1 MIMQADVTIFLPV
14 YNGAN
19 YIQQA
24 IDSVLAQTYT
34 NWTFLIVDNCSTDN
48 TAEICKPYLADPRFT
63 YVLNET
69 NLGVHGNFHKALSL
83 CDTPY
88 FAYLSHDDIYV
99 RPDAFAEA
107 RGILE
112 ADKSLAMVNAPV
124 RWLDQN
130 SEFIPS
136 FGASNVGFQ
145 GKVLGKAIAK
155 ACVVRCRNLYGIAV
169 LSRTEFGQ
177 HLQLDKR
184 LHQASDVNFFAGI
197 SDAKGGERDV
207 FVLQNPAYAIRFHQ
221 TNNTLRQYDT
231 LIDEMNIIAQNHGI
245 ELTPVERIQQK
256 FNAYKVRL
264 GKWVF
269 YQVLNRRA
277 KAKSQ
282 AQLNS
287 A

>member
-1 MIMQADVTIFLPV
+1 MQADVTIFLPV

-19 YIQQA
+19 FIRQA

-48 TAEICKPYLADPRFT
+48 TAEICQPYLADPRFN

-69 NLGVHGNFHKALSL
+69 NLGVHGNFHKALGL
-83 CDTPY
+83 CRTRY

-99 RPDAFAEA
+99 RPDAFEEA
-107 RGILE
+107 RRLLE
-112 ADKSLAMVNAPV
+112 ADTSLAMVNAPV

-130 SEFIPS
+130 SDFIPS
-136 FGASNVGFQ
+136 FGMSKVGFQ
-145 GKVLGKAIAK
+145 GKVPGKTIAK
-155 ACVVRCRNLYGIAV
+155 ACIVNCRNLYGIAV

-177 HLQLDKR
+177 KLQLDKR
-184 LHQASDVNFFAGI
+184 LHQASDVNFFVGMSSSAG
-197 SDAKGGERDV
+197 SERDV
-207 FVLQNPAYAIRFHQ
+207 YVLQNPAYAIRFHQ

-245 ELTPVERIQQK
+245 ALSAFEQFKQK

-269 YQVLNRRA
+269 YQVLSRRA
-277 KAKSQ
+277 A
-282 AQLNS
+282 
-287 A
+287 

>member
-1 MIMQADVTIFLPV
+1 MQADVTIFLPV

-24 IDSVLAQTYT
+24 IDSVLAQSYT
-34 NWTFLIVDNCSTDN
+34 NWTFLIVDNCSTDS
-48 TAEICKPYLADPRFT
+48 TAAICQPYLADPRFQ
-63 YVLNET
+63 YILNEA

-83 CDTPY
+83 CKTTY

-107 RGILE
+107 LSILE
-112 ADKSLAMVNAPV
+112 SDKSLAMVNAPV
-124 RWLDQN
+124 RWLDSK

-136 FGASNVGFQ
+136 FGVSNVGFK
-145 GKVLGKAIAK
+145 GKVESKTIAK
-155 ACVVRCRNLYGIAV
+155 SCVLRCRNLYGIAV

-177 HLQLDKR
+177 KLQLDKR
-184 LHQASDVNFFAGI
+184 LYQASDVNFFVGI
-197 SDAKGGERDV
+197 GGSHNV
-207 FVLQNPAYAIRFHQ
+207 YVLQNPAYAIRFHQ

-231 LIDEMNIIAQNHGI
+231 LIDEMNIIAHNHGI
-245 ELTPVERIQQK
+245 KLSTFEQILQTL
-256 FNAYKVRL
+256 NAYKVRL

-277 KAKSQ
+277 T
-282 AQLNS
+282 
-287 A
+287 

>member
-1 MIMQADVTIFLPV
+1 MQADVTIFLPV

-24 IDSVLAQTYT
+24 IGSVLAQSYT

-48 TAEICKPYLADPRFT
+48 TAEICKPYLADPRFQ
-63 YVLNET
+63 YILNET
-69 NLGVHGNFHKALSL
+69 NLGVHGNFHKALNL
-83 CDTPY
+83 CKTTY

-107 RGILE
+107 HAILE

-124 RWLDQN
+124 RWLDSK

-145 GKVLGKAIAK
+145 GKVAGKTVAK
-155 ACVVRCRNLYGIAV
+155 ASIVRCRNLYGIAV

-177 HLQLDKR
+177 KLQLDKR
-184 LHQASDVNFFAGI
+184 LHQASDVNFFVGI
-197 SDAKGGERDV
+197 GGERDV
-207 FVLQNPAYAIRFHQ
+207 YVLQNPAYAIRFHQ

-245 ELTPVERIQQK
+245 QLSATEKIWQK
-256 FNAYKVRL
+256 LNAYKVRL

-277 KAKSQ
+277 GSKA
-282 AQLNS
+282 A
-287 A
+287 

>member
-1 MIMQADVTIFLPV
+1 MQADQADITIFLPV

-19 YIQQA
+19 FIQQA

-48 TAEICKPYLADPRFT
+48 TAELCQPYLADPRFK

-99 RPDAFAEA
+99 HPDAFAEA
-107 RGILE
+107 RSLLE
-112 ADKSLAMVNAPV
+112 ADTSLAMVNAPV

-130 SEFIPS
+130 SDFIPS
-136 FGASNVGFQ
+136 FGMSRVGFR
-145 GKVLGKAIAK
+145 GKVAGKAIAK
-155 ACVVRCRNLYGIAV
+155 ACILNCRNLYGIAV
-169 LSRTEFGQ
+169 LSRTAFGQ
-177 HLQLDKR
+177 QLQLDKR
-184 LHQASDVNFFAGI
+184 LHQASDVNFFVGI
-197 SDAKGGERDV
+197 GGERDV
-207 FVLQNPAYAIRFHQ
+207 YVLQNPAYAIRFHQ

-231 LIDEMNIIAQNHGI
+231 LIDEMNVIAQNHGI
-245 ELTPVERIQQK
+245 KLSAFEQFTQK
-256 FNAYKVRL
+256 LNAYKVRL

-269 YQVLNRRA
+269 YQALSHRA
-277 KAKSQ
+277 VSKVASKA
-282 AQLNS
+282 A
-287 A
+287 

>member
-1 MIMQADVTIFLPV
+1 MQADVTIFLPV

-24 IDSVLAQTYT
+24 IDSVLAQSYT

-48 TAEICKPYLADPRFT
+48 TAEICKPYLTDPRFQ
-63 YVLNET
+63 YILNET

-83 CDTPY
+83 CKTTY

-107 RGILE
+107 HGILE
-112 ADKSLAMVNAPV
+112 ADKTLAMVNAPV
-124 RWLDQN
+124 RWLDRK

-145 GKVLGKAIAK
+145 GKVAGKTVAK
-155 ACVVRCRNLYGIAV
+155 TSIVRCRNLYGIAV

-177 HLQLDKR
+177 KLQLDKR
-184 LHQASDVNFFAGI
+184 LHQASDVNFFVGI
-197 SDAKGGERDV
+197 GGDRDV
-207 FVLQNPAYAIRFHQ
+207 YVLQNPAYAIRFHQ

-245 ELTPVERIQQK
+245 QLSGFEQIMQK
-256 FNAYKVRL
+256 LNAYKVRL
-264 GKWVF
+264 GKWMF
-269 YQVLNRRA
+269 YQVLNRR
-277 KAKSQ
+277 
-282 AQLNS
+282 S
-287 A
+287 AV

>member
-1 MIMQADVTIFLPV
+1 MQADVTIFLPV

-48 TAEICKPYLADPRFT
+48 TAEICRPYLADPRFK

-83 CDTPY
+83 CNTAY

-107 RGILE
+107 HSILE
-112 ADKSLAMVNAPV
+112 ADKTLAMVNAPV
-124 RWLDQN
+124 RWLDSK

-136 FGASNVGFQ
+136 FGMSNVGFQ
-145 GKVLGKAIAK
+145 GKVPGRSVAK
-155 ACVVRCRNLYGIAV
+155 ASILQCRNLYGIAV

-177 HLQLDKR
+177 KLQLDKR
-184 LHQASDVNFFAGI
+184 LHQASDVNFFVGI
-197 SDAKGGERDV
+197 AGERNV
-207 FVLQNPAYAIRFHQ
+207 YVLTEPAYAIRFHQ

-231 LIDEMNIIAQNHGI
+231 LIDEMNIIAQNHHI
-245 ELTPVERIQQK
+245 ELTAFERLLQK
-256 FNAYKVRL
+256 LNAYKVRL

-269 YQVLNRRA
+269 YQALNRRA
-277 KAKSQ
+277 GS
-282 AQLNS
+282 S
-287 A
+287 AA

>member
-1 MIMQADVTIFLPV
+1 MQADVTIFLPV

-19 YIQQA
+19 YIRQA
-24 IDSVLAQTYT
+24 IDSVLAQSYQ
-34 NWTFLIVDNCSTDN
+34 NWRFLIVDNCSTDN
-48 TAEICKPYLADPRFT
+48 TAELCQPYLADPRFN

-69 NLGVHGNFHKALSL
+69 NLGVHGNFHKALGL
-83 CDTPY
+83 CDTTY

-99 RPDAFAEA
+99 RPDAFEEA
-107 RGILE
+107 RNLLE
-112 ADKSLAMVNAPV
+112 ADPSLAMVNAPV

-136 FGASNVGFQ
+136 FGMSNVGFQ
-145 GKVLGKAIAK
+145 GKVAGKTIAK
-155 ACVVRCRNLYGIAV
+155 ACVLNCRNLYGIAV
-169 LSRTEFGQ
+169 LSRTALGQ
-177 HLQLDKR
+177 PLQLDKR
-184 LHQASDVNFFAGI
+184 LHQASDVNFFVGI
-197 SDAKGGERDV
+197 GGERDV
-207 FVLQNPAYAIRFHQ
+207 YVLDNPAYAIRFHQ

-245 ELTPVERIQQK
+245 TLTGFEQLLQK

-277 KAKSQ
+277 AKNASKAGSKTDSK
-282 AQLNS
+282 A

>member
-1 MIMQADVTIFLPV
+1 MQADVTIFLPV

-48 TAEICKPYLADPRFT
+48 TAEICKPYLADPRFQ
-63 YVLNET
+63 YILNET

-83 CDTPY
+83 CNTTY

-107 RGILE
+107 HRIME
-112 ADKSLAMVNAPV
+112 ADQTLAMVNAPV
-124 RWLDQN
+124 RWLDSKSQ
-130 SEFIPS
+130 FIPS
-136 FGASNVGFQ
+136 FGASMVGFQ
-145 GKVLGKAIAK
+145 GKITGKTIAK
-155 ACVVRCRNLYGIAV
+155 ASIVRCRNLYGIAV

-197 SDAKGGERDV
+197 GGERNV
-207 FVLQNPAYAIRFHQ
+207 FVLRNPAYAIRFHQ
-221 TNNTLRQYDT
+221 TNTTLKQYDT
-231 LIDEMNIIAQNHGI
+231 LIDEMNTIAQNHGI
-245 ELTPVERIQQK
+245 ELTAFERVMQRI
-256 FNAYKVRL
+256 NAYKVRL
-264 GKWVF
+264 GKWLF

-277 KAKSQ
+277 KAEVV
-282 AQLNS
+282 A

>member
-1 MIMQADVTIFLPV
+1 VLFSARTLNIPMQADVTIFLPV

-19 YIQQA
+19 YIRQA

-34 NWTFLIVDNCSTDN
+34 NWKFLIVDNCSTDN
-48 TAEICKPYLADPRFT
+48 TADICRPFLADARFK
-63 YVLNET
+63 YIRNET

-83 CDTPY
+83 CDTTY

-99 RPDAFAEA
+99 RPDAFEEA
-107 RGILE
+107 RNILE
-112 ADKSLAMVNAPV
+112 ADKALAMVNAPV
-124 RWLDQN
+124 RWLDSQ

-136 FGASNVGFQ
+136 FGASKVGFL
-145 GKVLGKAIAK
+145 GKVAGKSIAK
-155 ACVVRCRNLYGIAV
+155 ASIVRCRNLYGIAV

-177 HLQLDKR
+177 KLQLDKR

-197 SDAKGGERDV
+197 SDAKGGSRDV

-231 LIDEMNIIAQNHGI
+231 LIDEMNTIAQNHNI
-245 ELTPVERIQQK
+245 ELTAFERLQQK
-256 FNAYKVRL
+256 LNAYKVRL

-269 YQVLNRRA
+269 YQVLNR
-277 KAKSQ
+277 
-282 AQLNS
+282 
-287 A
+287 

>member
-1 MIMQADVTIFLPV
+1 MQADVTIFLPV

-19 YIQQA
+19 FIRQA

-48 TAEICKPYLADPRFT
+48 TAEICQPYLADPRFN

-69 NLGVHGNFHKALSL
+69 NLGVHGNFHKALGL
-83 CDTPY
+83 CHTRY

-99 RPDAFAEA
+99 RPDAFEEA
-107 RGILE
+107 RRLLE
-112 ADKSLAMVNAPV
+112 ADTSLAMVNAPV

-130 SEFIPS
+130 SDFIPS
-136 FGASNVGFQ
+136 FGMSKVGFQ
-145 GKVLGKAIAK
+145 GKVPGKTIAK
-155 ACVVRCRNLYGIAV
+155 ACIVNCRNLYGIAV

-177 HLQLDKR
+177 KLQLDKR
-184 LHQASDVNFFAGI
+184 LHQASDVNFFVGMSSSA
-197 SDAKGGERDV
+197 GGERDV
-207 FVLQNPAYAIRFHQ
+207 YVLQNPAYAIRFHQ

-245 ELTPVERIQQK
+245 KLSGFEQLLQK
-256 FNAYKVRL
+256 LNAYKVRL

-269 YQVLNRRA
+269 YQVLSRRA
-277 KAKSQ
+277 A
-282 AQLNS
+282 
-287 A
+287 

>member
-1 MIMQADVTIFLPV
+1 MQADVTIFLPV

-19 YIQQA
+19 YIKEA
-24 IDSVLAQTYT
+24 IQSVLAQSYT

-48 TAEICKPYLADPRFT
+48 TAELCKPYLVDPRFQ

-83 CDTPY
+83 CKTTY

-99 RPDAFAEA
+99 RPDAFEQA
-107 RGILE
+107 RSILE
-112 ADKSLAMVNAPV
+112 ADKTLAMVNAPV
-124 RWLDQN
+124 RWLD
-130 SEFIPS
+130 SKSAFIPS

-145 GKVLGKAIAK
+145 GKVAGKTIAK

-197 SDAKGGERDV
+197 SDVQGGDRNV

-245 ELTPVERIQQK
+245 ELTAFERMQQK

-269 YQVLNRRA
+269 YQIVNRR
-277 KAKSQ
+277 
-282 AQLNS
+282 S
-287 A
+287 AA

>member
-1 MIMQADVTIFLPV
+1 MRADVTIFLPV

-19 YIQQA
+19 FIRQA

-48 TAEICKPYLADPRFT
+48 TAEICKPYLADSRFK

-83 CDTPY
+83 CDTTY

-107 RGILE
+107 HSLLE
-112 ADKSLAMVNAPV
+112 ADAELAMVNAPV

-130 SEFIPS
+130 SNFIPS
-136 FGASNVGFQ
+136 FGMASVGFK
-145 GKVLGKAIAK
+145 GKVAARSIAK
-155 ACVVRCRNLYGIAV
+155 ASIMQCRNLYGIAV
-169 LSRTEFGQ
+169 LSRTTLGQ
-177 HLQLDKR
+177 KLQLDQR
-184 LHQASDVNFFAGI
+184 LHQASDVNFFVGI
-197 SDAKGGERDV
+197 GGARDV
-207 FVLQNPAYAIRFHQ
+207 YVLQNPAYAIRFHQ
-221 TNNTLRQYDT
+221 TNNTLHQYAT

-245 ELTPVERIQQK
+245 QLSAFERWQQRL
-256 FNAYKVRL
+256 NAYKVRL
-264 GKWVF
+264 GKCLF
-269 YQVLNRRA
+269 YLVLNR
-277 KAKSQ
+277 KSQ
-282 AQLNS
+282 HQSAQQPKS

>member
-1 MIMQADVTIFLPV
+1 MTPDVTIFLPV

-19 YIQQA
+19 YIKAA
-24 IDSVLAQTYT
+24 IDSVLAQNYS

-48 TAEICKPYLADPRFT
+48 TAEICMPYLTDPRFQ
-63 YVLNET
+63 YVRNET

-83 CDTPY
+83 CKTTY

-99 RPDAFAEA
+99 RPDAFTEA
-107 RGILE
+107 HRILE

-124 RWLDQN
+124 RWLDSK

-145 GKVLGKAIAK
+145 GRVAGKVVAK
-155 ACVVRCRNLYGIAV
+155 ASIVRCRNLYGIAV

-184 LHQASDVNFFAGI
+184 LHQAADINFFAGI
-197 SDAKGGERDV
+197 GGARDV

-221 TNNTLRQYDT
+221 TNTTLKQYDT
-231 LIDEMNIIAQNHGI
+231 LMDEMNIIAQNHGI
-245 ELTPVERIQQK
+245 ELTTFERIKQK

-264 GKWVF
+264 AKWLF
-269 YQVLNRRA
+269 YQILNRR
-277 KAKSQ
+277 
-282 AQLNS
+282 S
-287 A
+287 AA

>member
-1 MIMQADVTIFLPV
+1 MQADVTIFLPV

-24 IDSVLAQTYT
+24 IDSVLAQSYT
-34 NWTFLIVDNCSTDN
+34 NWKFLIVDNCSTDN
-48 TAEICKPYLADPRFT
+48 TAEICKPYLANPRFQ
-63 YVLNET
+63 YILNET

-83 CDTPY
+83 CNTTY

-99 RPDAFAEA
+99 RSDAFAEA
-107 RGILE
+107 RSILE

-124 RWLDQN
+124 RWLDSK

-136 FGASNVGFQ
+136 FGASKVGFQ
-145 GKVLGKAIAK
+145 GKVAGKTIAK
-155 ACVVRCRNLYGIAV
+155 ASIVRCRNLYGIAV

-197 SDAKGGERDV
+197 GGDKNV

-221 TNNTLRQYDT
+221 TNTTLKQYDT
-231 LIDEMNIIAQNHGI
+231 LMDEMNIIAQNHGI
-245 ELTPVERIQQK
+245 ELTAFERIQQK

-269 YQVLNRRA
+269 YQILNHR
-277 KAKSQ
+277 
-282 AQLNS
+282 S
-287 A
+287 AA

>member
-1 MIMQADVTIFLPV
+1 MQADVTIFLPV

-24 IDSVLAQTYT
+24 IDSVLAQSYT
-34 NWTFLIVDNCSTDN
+34 NWKFLIVDNCSTDN
-48 TAEICKPYLADPRFT
+48 TAEICQPYLADARFT
-63 YVLNET
+63 YVRNET

-83 CDTPY
+83 CDTTY

-107 RGILE
+107 RNILE
-112 ADKSLAMVNAPV
+112 ADKTLAMVNAPV
-124 RWLDQN
+124 RWMDSK

-136 FGASNVGFQ
+136 FGASKVGFQ
-145 GKVLGKAIAK
+145 GKVAGKTIAK
-155 ACVVRCRNLYGIAV
+155 VCVIRCRNLYGIAV

-197 SDAKGGERDV
+197 GGERDV
-207 FVLQNPAYAIRFHQ
+207 YVLTNPAYAIRFHQ

-245 ELTPVERIQQK
+245 QLTAFERIQQK
-256 FNAYKVRL
+256 LNAYKVRL
-264 GKWVF
+264 GKWLF
-269 YQVLNRRA
+269 YQALNRRA
-277 KAKSQ
+277 KA
-282 AQLNS
+282 AS
-287 A
+287 AAT

>member
-1 MIMQADVTIFLPV
+1 MQADVTIFLPV

-24 IDSVLAQTYT
+24 IDSVLAQSYT

-48 TAEICKPYLADPRFT
+48 TAEICKPYLADPRFQ
-63 YVLNET
+63 YILNET
-69 NLGVHGNFHKALSL
+69 NLGVHGNFHKALNL
-83 CDTPY
+83 CKTTY

-107 RGILE
+107 HAILE

-124 RWLDQN
+124 RWLDSK

-145 GKVLGKAIAK
+145 SKVAGKTVAK
-155 ACVVRCRNLYGIAV
+155 ASIVRCRNLYGIAV

-177 HLQLDKR
+177 KLQLDKR
-184 LHQASDVNFFAGI
+184 LHQASDVNFFVGI
-197 SDAKGGERDV
+197 GGERDV
-207 FVLQNPAYAIRFHQ
+207 YVLQNPAYAIRFHQ

-245 ELTPVERIQQK
+245 QLSATEKIWQK
-256 FNAYKVRL
+256 LNAYKVRL

-277 KAKSQ
+277 GSKA
-282 AQLNS
+282 A
-287 A
+287 

>member
-1 MIMQADVTIFLPV
+1 MQADVTIFLPV

-19 YIQQA
+19 YIQEA

-48 TAEICKPYLADPRFT
+48 TAEICRPYLADPRFN

-83 CDTPY
+83 CRTTY

-107 RGILE
+107 HRLLE

-124 RWLDQN
+124 RWLD
-130 SEFIPS
+130 SKSAFIPS
-136 FGASNVGFQ
+136 FGMANVGFQ
-145 GKVLGKAIAK
+145 GKVPGRAIAK
-155 ACVVRCRNLYGIAV
+155 ACTVQCRNLYGIAV

-177 HLQLDKR
+177 KLQLDKR
-184 LHQASDVNFFAGI
+184 LHQAADVNFFVGI
-197 SDAKGGERDV
+197 GGERNV
-207 FVLQNPAYAIRFHQ
+207 YVLQNPAYAIRFHQ
-221 TNNTLRQYDT
+221 TNSTLRQYDT
-231 LIDEMNIIAQNHGI
+231 LIDEMNTIAQNHHI
-245 ELTPVERIQQK
+245 QLTAFERIQQQL
-256 FNAYKVRL
+256 NAYKVRL

-277 KAKSQ
+277 KKQTATV
-282 AQLNS
+282 
-287 A
+287 

>member
-1 MIMQADVTIFLPV
+1 MQADVTIFLPV

-19 YIQQA
+19 YIKAA
-24 IDSVLAQTYT
+24 IDSVLGQSYT

-48 TAEICKPYLADPRFT
+48 TAEICQPYLADPRFK

-83 CDTPY
+83 CKTTY

-99 RPDAFAEA
+99 RADAFAQA
-107 RGILE
+107 HAILE
-112 ADKSLAMVNAPV
+112 ADKTLAMVNAPV
-124 RWLDQN
+124 RWLD
-130 SEFIPS
+130 SKSAFIRS

-145 GKVLGKAIAK
+145 GKVAGKAVAK
-155 ACVVRCRNLYGIAV
+155 ACIVRCRNLYGIAV

-184 LHQASDVNFFAGI
+184 LHQAADVNFFTGI
-197 SDAKGGERDV
+197 GAERDV
-207 FVLQNPAYAIRFHQ
+207 YVLQNPAYAIRFHQ
-221 TNNTLRQYDT
+221 TNTTLKQYDT
-231 LIDEMNIIAQNHGI
+231 LRDEMNIIAANLGI
-245 ELTPVERIQQK
+245 QLTTFERMQQM

-269 YQVLNRRA
+269 YQMLNRRSVA
-277 KAKSQ
+277 
-282 AQLNS
+282 
-287 A
+287 

>member
-1 MIMQADVTIFLPV
+1 MQADVTIFLPV

-24 IDSVLAQTYT
+24 IGSVLAQSYT

-48 TAEICKPYLADPRFT
+48 TAEICKPYLADPRFQ
-63 YVLNET
+63 YILNET
-69 NLGVHGNFHKALSL
+69 NLGVHGNFHKALNL
-83 CDTPY
+83 CKTTY

-107 RGILE
+107 HAILE

-124 RWLDQN
+124 RWLDSK

-145 GKVLGKAIAK
+145 SKVAGKTVAK
-155 ACVVRCRNLYGIAV
+155 ASIVRCRNLYGIAV

-177 HLQLDKR
+177 KLQLDKR
-184 LHQASDVNFFAGI
+184 LHQASDVNFFVGI
-197 SDAKGGERDV
+197 GGERDV
-207 FVLQNPAYAIRFHQ
+207 YVLQNPAYAIRFHQ

-245 ELTPVERIQQK
+245 QLSATEKIWQK
-256 FNAYKVRL
+256 LNAYKVRL

-277 KAKSQ
+277 GSKA
-282 AQLNS
+282 A
-287 A
+287 

>member
-1 MIMQADVTIFLPV
+1 MQADVTIFLPV

-19 YIQQA
+19 YIRQA
-24 IDSVLAQTYT
+24 MDSVLAQSYT

-48 TAEICKPYLADPRFT
+48 TAELCRPYLADPRFK

-83 CDTPY
+83 CETPY

-107 RGILE
+107 HDLLE
-112 ADKSLAMVNAPV
+112 ADAELAMVNAPV

-130 SEFIPS
+130 SDFIPS
-136 FGASNVGFQ
+136 FGMSSVGFQ
-145 GKVLGKAIAK
+145 GKVAAKTIAK
-155 ACVVRCRNLYGIAV
+155 ACIVNCRNLYGIAV

-177 HLQLDKR
+177 KLQLDKR
-184 LHQASDVNFFAGI
+184 LHQASDVNFFVGI
-197 SDAKGGERDV
+197 GGERDV
-207 FVLQNPAYAIRFHQ
+207 YVLQNPAYAIRFHQ

-245 ELTPVERIQQK
+245 SLSGFERLMQK
-256 FNAYKVRL
+256 LNAYKVRL

-269 YQVLNRRA
+269 YQALNRRSRRTAA
-277 KAKSQ
+277 KTA
-282 AQLNS
+282 S
-287 A
+287 AA

>member
-1 MIMQADVTIFLPV
+1 MQADVTIFLPV

-24 IDSVLAQTYT
+24 IDSVLAQSYT
-34 NWTFLIVDNCSTDN
+34 HWKFLIVDNCSTDN
-48 TAEICKPYLADPRFT
+48 TAEICKPYLADSRFK

-83 CDTPY
+83 CDTTY

-107 RGILE
+107 HNILE

-124 RWLDQN
+124 RWLDSKSQ
-130 SEFIPS
+130 FIPS
-136 FGASNVGFQ
+136 FGASKVGFR
-145 GKVLGKAIAK
+145 GKVVGKSVAK
-155 ACVVRCRNLYGIAV
+155 ASIVRCRNLYGIAV

-177 HLQLDKR
+177 KLQLDKR

-197 SDAKGGERDV
+197 GGDKDV

-245 ELTPVERIQQK
+245 QLTTFERIQQNL
-256 FNAYKVRL
+256 NAYKVRL
-264 GKWVF
+264 GKWLF
-269 YQVLNRRA
+269 YQVLNRTA
-277 KAKSQ
+277 KASSV
-282 AQLNS
+282 AV
-287 A
+287 

>member
-1 MIMQADVTIFLPV
+1 MQADVTIFLPV

-24 IDSVLAQTYT
+24 IDSVLAQSYT

-48 TAEICKPYLADPRFT
+48 TAEICKPYLADPRFQ
-63 YVLNET
+63 YILNES

-83 CDTPY
+83 CQTTY

-107 RGILE
+107 RSILE
-112 ADKSLAMVNAPV
+112 ADKTLAMVNAPV
-124 RWLDQN
+124 RWLDSK

-145 GKVLGKAIAK
+145 GKVAGKTVAK
-155 ACVVRCRNLYGIAV
+155 ASIVRCRNLYGIAV

-177 HLQLDKR
+177 KLQLDKR
-184 LHQASDVNFFAGI
+184 LHQASDVNFFVGM
-197 SDAKGGERDV
+197 SCSEKGDRDV
-207 FVLQNPAYAIRFHQ
+207 YVLQNPAYAIRFHQ

-231 LIDEMNIIAQNHGI
+231 LIDEMNIIAKNHGI
-245 ELTPVERIQQK
+245 ELTAFEKILQK
-256 FNAYKVRL
+256 LNAYKVRL

-269 YQVLNRRA
+269 YQILNRRA
-277 KAKSQ
+277 TATAKS
-282 AQLNS
+282 A